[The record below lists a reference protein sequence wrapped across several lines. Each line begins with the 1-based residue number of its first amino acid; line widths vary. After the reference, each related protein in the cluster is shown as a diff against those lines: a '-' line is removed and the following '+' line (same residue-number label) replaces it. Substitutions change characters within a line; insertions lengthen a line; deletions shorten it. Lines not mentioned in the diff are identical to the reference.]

1 MIPSEIRARW
11 EAAVVGR
18 SAQIE
23 QAASRFADLLMLMA
37 DLNGPQGCP
46 WDREQTLA
54 SLRQYVLE
62 EAGEVCHVID
72 AILALEDE
80 LRERD
85 GMSKA
90 DPNAPEAEDR
100 ARTPTKGQTIAH
112 HPHHSHF
119 NSRASASGAPLPPL
133 SASDAERL
141 DALHAELASELGDLL
156 LQSAFIGDI
165 LVKMGRPGVEES
177 LQRITEKLIR
187 RHPHVYGTTDVK
199 DSAEV
204 LANWERIKHA
214 ERAGGH

>member
-1 MIPSEIRARW
+1 MIPSEIRVRW

-18 SAQIE
+18 SFQIE
-23 QAASRFADLLMLMA
+23 QAASRFADLLMVMA

-54 SLRQYVLE
+54 SLRQYVQE
-62 EAGEVCHVID
+62 EAGEVCRAVD
-72 AILALEDE
+72 SILALEDE
-80 LRERD
+80 LRERA
-85 GMSKA
+85 GMPKA
-90 DPNAPEAEDR
+90 DPRAPEDEDR
-100 ARTPTKGQTIAH
+100 ARTPTKGQSIAH
-112 HPHHSHF
+112 HPHRSDF
-119 NSRASASGAPLPPL
+119 SPAASASGAPLPPL

-141 DALHAELASELGDLL
+141 DALHAELAAELGDML

-165 LVKMGRPGVEES
+165 LIKMSRPGVEGS
-177 LQRITEKLIR
+177 LLRITEKLIH

-214 ERAGGH
+214 ERAGGC